1 MPMRN
6 ALSAPWGVFAACAL
20 YACASSTSSETAAEN
35 GSSSEATAMQLQS
48 KCMPITAP
56 SCVLPPPSFAND
68 VTPILNRDCNT
79 CHVTNSTLWPLSNY
93 DDVYDWTNLL
103 VPDIEGCLM
112 PPQDAGPEAGT
123 LSPADQQTLMKW
135 FACNAPNN

>member
-1 MPMRN
+1 
-6 ALSAPWGVFAACAL
+6 
-20 YACASSTSSETAAEN
+20 
-35 GSSSEATAMQLQS
+35 MQLQS
-48 KCMPITAP
+48 KCMPITTAP

-68 VTPILNRDCNT
+68 VVPILNRDCNT

-123 LSPADQQTLMKW
+123 LPPADQQTLMKW